1 MVDTLFTGLEVYS
14 LSLMIFIFTSFLAKK
29 FCKQIKMAKIEF
41 EIVFIVA
48 ATIEKEFPYLWVQFY
63 LSILKAILKSGQIR
77 DNYKRIKLLQEFIL

>member
-1 MVDTLFTGLEVYS
+1 
-14 LSLMIFIFTSFLAKK
+14 
-29 FCKQIKMAKIEF
+29 MAKIEF

-63 LSILKAILKSGQIR
+63 LSILKAILKSGQIW